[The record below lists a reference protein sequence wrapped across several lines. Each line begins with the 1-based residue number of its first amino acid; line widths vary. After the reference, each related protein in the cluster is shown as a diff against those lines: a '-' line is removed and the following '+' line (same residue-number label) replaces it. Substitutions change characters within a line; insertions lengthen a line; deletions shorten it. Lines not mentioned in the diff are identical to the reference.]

1 MANKKITDVDVVSTV
16 SDADYLF
23 VNQGQSIKQIKKSD
37 IPKPIYTAEEVG
49 ALPNTTIIPT
59 ALPNPNALTFT
70 GAATGSYNGSSPV
83 EINIPEGGGTGVTV
97 DTTLSVAGQAADAK
111 ATGDAISS
119 LSEEIANQGVLENG
133 FLIIKNSKGEE
144 LFRVDLAD
152 LSGDIDQKGS
162 ISVDVTE
169 LTMNE
174 GGTITFGVKL
184 ANKPTNDQIVNVSS
198 SNSNVT
204 VSPQELTFTN
214 ANYGEYQTV
223 TVTSIDDEYIGDI
236 NGNITLSS
244 NGVTSVIIA
253 LVVTDNDTITYYT
266 MTASD
271 GMTQSAQGKKW
282 IRTYTGTEENVLIPS
297 TMDDLPVNFDNGVY
311 KFTTGTIKN
320 LKFEDGIEY
329 GGNFNVDSNDI
340 KTILNV
346 PSCLT
351 SIDITA
357 PNLKNITGLENCT
370 ELSKL
375 EIKNTLLEKLP
386 THNSLDKLTNI
397 GFRLNTNLTDESDF
411 VIPPNVTTINQLFY
425 GCTNLKK
432 GPVIDRVITTIDH
445 AFTNTALEELV
456 YAEKENELNLLV
468 IGYNESNGKLTGNL
482 SANTV
487 LFKVYSDSVMYQN
500 LREKL
505 AKNNV
510 FFEKVSLGTIDDVG
524 LTNVTFW
531 GDSLTRITSNGYGDM
546 CENFNSY
553 FKDTVVSYNN
563 GRAGATTTSAQ
574 TLFNAHPERYG
585 DVTVL
590 WLVTNDIPGAGVS
603 VAINNLK
610 EKYIPKLTNEKYII
624 LGTLHFNYKKSDNEA
639 MAQAFGEHFL
649 NIHDYVLENGFDI
662 VGKTPTQDELTSIAN
677 DTIPSFF
684 VHTDG
689 NHQNTYSGWVT
700 STAIKEKLLELGYI
714 SSNLLNDCGK
724 VTSINLDKTNLAFTT
739 DTNTQT
745 LSATTTPSNATVTWI
760 SSDEAIATVNN
771 GIVTPIA
778 NGTCYIIAKCGSYSK
793 FCEVTVTLS

>member
-1 MANKKITDVDVVSTV
+1 MTNEYRLSFTANEIDEKLEKIDINEENISKLSDEKANITYVD
-16 SDADYLF
+16 
-23 VNQGQSIKQIKKSD
+23 GQIAKAQL
-37 IPKPIYTAEEVG
+37 EG
-49 ALPNTTIIPT
+49 A
-59 ALPNPNALTFT
+59 
-70 GAATGSYNGSSPV
+70 G
-83 EINIPEGGGTGVTV
+83 V
-97 DTTLSVAGQAADAK
+97 DTSQFVTQDDLKSINAGLTD
-111 ATGDAISS
+111 
-119 LSEEIANQGVLENG
+119 EIANQGVLEDG
-133 FLIIKNSKGEE
+133 YLIIKNTSGVE
-144 LFRVDLAD
+144 LFRVDLAE
-152 LSGDIDQKGS
+152 LYGGAIERKGS

-169 LTMNE
+169 LTISE
-174 GGTITFGVKL
+174 GGGITFGVKL
-184 ANKPTNDQIVNVSS
+184 ANKPTNDQVVNVSS

-214 ANYGEYQTV
+214 TNYSEYQTV
-223 TVTSIDDEYIGDI
+223 TVTSIDDENIGDI
-236 NGNITLSS
+236 NGNIKLSS
-244 NGVTSVIIA
+244 EGVTSVIIA
-253 LVVTDNDTITYYT
+253 LVVTDNDAITYYT

-297 TMDDLPVNFDNGVY
+297 TMDDLPVNFDNGSY
-311 KFTTGTIKN
+311 TFTSGTIKN
-320 LKFEDGIEY
+320 LKFEDGIES
-329 GGNFNVDSNDI
+329 GGNFKVNSSDI

-351 SIDITA
+351 SIDISA

-370 ELSKL
+370 KLSKL

-386 THNSLDKLTNI
+386 THNSLDKLKNVN
-397 GFRLNTNLTDESDF
+397 FSLNTNLTDESDF
-411 VIPPNVTTINQLFY
+411 VIPPNVTSLHQAFY

-432 GPVIDRVITTIDH
+432 GPTIDRVIPTMTH
-445 AFTNTALEELV
+445 VFTNTSLEELV
-456 YAEKENELNLLV
+456 YTEKENKLTLNV
-468 IGYNESNGKLTGNL
+468 IGYNESNGSLTGSL
-482 SANTV
+482 GSNTV
-487 LFKVYSDSVMYQN
+487 LFKVYSDSVMYN
-500 LREKL
+500 YLRTIL
-505 AKNNV
+505 ARNNV
-510 FFEKVSLGTIDDVG
+510 IFEKVSLGVLDDVD

-574 TLFNAHPERYG
+574 TLFNAHQERYG

-590 WLVTNDIPGAGVS
+590 WLVTNDIPGSGVN

-610 EKYIPKLTNEKYII
+610 EKYIPNLTTDKYIVM
-624 LGTLHFNYKKSDNEA
+624 GTLHFNYKKSDNEA
-639 MAQAFGEHFL
+639 MSEAFGEHFL

-662 VGKTPTQDELTSIAN
+662 VGKTPTETELESIAN

-714 SSNLLNDCGK
+714 SSDLLNDCGK
-724 VTSINLDKTNLAFTT
+724 VTAVTISNETLSFT
-739 DTNTQT
+739 DTSTKT
-745 LSATTTPSNATVTWI
+745 LTATTTPQNATVTWI
-760 SSDEAIATVNN
+760 SSDESIATVDN
-771 GIVTPIA
+771 GVVTPVSS
-778 NGTCYIIAKCGSYSK
+778 GTCYIIAKSGSYSK